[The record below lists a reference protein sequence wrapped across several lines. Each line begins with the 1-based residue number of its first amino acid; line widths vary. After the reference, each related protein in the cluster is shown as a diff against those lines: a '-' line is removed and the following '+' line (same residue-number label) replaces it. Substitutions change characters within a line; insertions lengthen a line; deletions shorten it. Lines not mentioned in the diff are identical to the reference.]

1 MIRLIALMS
10 VLLALPLS
18 VQATTLKIATLAPDG
33 TSWMKEMRA
42 AAKDIKQQT
51 QGRVKIKYFP
61 GGVQGSDK
69 SVLRKIRIRQLQGGA
84 IAAGALASITKETQL
99 YSLPFT
105 FRNLEEVRAVREEFD
120 PIIAK
125 ALEKKGFVLLGLS
138 EGGFAYLMS
147 DQPLHTSE
155 DVRQQKV
162 WVPEGD
168 IISKTTFENGDVQPI
183 ALPVSDVYT
192 SLQTGLVDTIAANM
206 TSAIA
211 LQWHTKLTHTTD
223 FPLTFLMGTLVV
235 DAKAFDKINADD
247 QAVVRNVMAQ
257 AFANMDQQNE
267 QNEAKARAALA
278 QNGMQFV
285 ELSAEDKQ
293 AWYQLAK
300 RTLNE
305 LAKEAVYPVDE
316 YQQLQQLLQQVRQ
329 QTAANP

>member
-18 VQATTLKIATLAPDG
+18 AQATTLKIATLAPDG

-42 AAKDIKQQT
+42 AAKEIKQQT
-51 QGRVKIKYFP
+51 EGRVKIKYFP

-84 IAAGALASITKETQL
+84 IAAGALASIAKETQL

-120 PIIAK
+120 PIITK

-147 DQPLHTSE
+147 DQPLHTSD

-211 LQWHTKLTHTTD
+211 LQWHTKLTHVTD

-235 DAKAFDKINADD
+235 DAKAFNKINADD
-247 QAVVRNVMAQ
+247 QAVVRSVMAQ

-300 RTLNE
+300 RTINE
-305 LAKEAVYPVDE
+305 LADQAVYPVDE
-316 YQQLQQLLQQVRQ
+316 YQQLQHLLQQVRQ
-329 QTAANP
+329 QTAATP